1 MVIHHRALM
10 WNITQVFIW
19 QDFKVWSHAADGPAS
34 LVSSVHHVWRGPVC
48 CVIFGTL
55 VTGGSENPVASGCCW
70 PHSTAVCFCSKSR
83 HRFVSESCSAG
94 TQRTRFGRISGL
106 HIANM
111 KELILSPCRLG
122 RTQILRVKFECDLP
136 VPRLPHVAQVWLS
149 ASLKAAYGNQLA
161 QAQTVR

>member
-1 MVIHHRALM
+1 M
-10 WNITQVFIW
+10 
-19 QDFKVWSHAADGPAS
+19 
-34 LVSSVHHVWRGPVC
+34 
-48 CVIFGTL
+48 
-55 VTGGSENPVASGCCW
+55 
-70 PHSTAVCFCSKSR
+70 
-83 HRFVSESCSAG
+83 SESCSAG
-94 TQRTRFGRISGL
+94 TQRTRLDRISGL